1 MLFRLPNITGSI
13 GSMQTGVY
21 DSHPDFSGVFS
32 FTDYSLDSA
41 IQGNGW
47 CRGQLN
53 FNAHDSNSVYQDNG
67 KVLPL
72 SISKQSYII
81 YK

>member
-1 MLFRLPNITGSI
+1 M
-13 GSMQTGVY
+13 
-21 DSHPDFSGVFS
+21 SGAPTSGAF
-32 FTDYSLDSA
+32 YSENA
-41 IQGNGW
+41 GNGQNDGSASIMF
-47 CRGQLN
+47 RYLG
-53 FNAHDSNSVYQDNG
+53 FNANSSNSVYTDNG

>member
-1 MLFRLPNITGSI
+1 MLNGTLASI
-13 GSMQTGVY
+13 ETIGALTNTTGVY
-21 DSHPDFSGVFS
+21 SSPNVSQYDPSI
-32 FTDYSLDSA
+32 YQA
-41 IQGNGW
+41 IV
-47 CRGQLN
+47 L
-53 FNAHDSNSVYQDNG
+53 NAHNSNAVYQDNG